1 MDKFAIEDGGAMCV
15 GGEEVDQHNDLHLVV
30 QGEPPVLFI
39 GVSIILNIFHDVML
53 YKVSVD
59 HQQHGLKGSAYQ
71 AKKKSVNVSRAVK
84 SANTIQYIIHFT
96 YLQEPI
102 ILHIELSIWYAKN
115 NNGLLVTH
123 SLTFLVLTAL

>member
-1 MDKFAIEDGGAMCV
+1 MDKFAIEDGGAMSV
-15 GGEEVDQHNDLHLVV
+15 RREKVDQHNDLHLVV

-102 ILHIELSIWYAKN
+102 IQSHTSIWFARN
-115 NNGLLVTH
+115 NNGQFVTH